1 MRQGLGRSE
10 HHRSTAPCRKGV
22 SSFPDKPAAFWMLGT
37 TPWLLR
43 KDKGAQKSVLAPNKS
58 SSSFFQHLFLQSL
71 LTFISR
77 TFLSR
82 ALSILHSSVMHLSR
96 LVALRWYSSS
106 YCFWLSCQ
114 GETRLGEEP
123 ETQPHCDREGVLL

>member
-1 MRQGLGRSE
+1 M
-10 HHRSTAPCRKGV
+10 
-22 SSFPDKPAAFWMLGT
+22 
-37 TPWLLR
+37 
-43 KDKGAQKSVLAPNKS
+43 
-58 SSSFFQHLFLQSL
+58 

-82 ALSILHSSVMHLSR
+82 ALSILHSSAMHLSR

-114 GETRLGEEP
+114 GESRLDEEP
-123 ETQPHCDREGVLL
+123 ETQPHCDAARVLLRWVAEHLSPLEIRLHLDVL

>member
-1 MRQGLGRSE
+1 
-10 HHRSTAPCRKGV
+10 
-22 SSFPDKPAAFWMLGT
+22 MLGS
-37 TPWLLR
+37 TPGLLR
-43 KDKGAQKSVLAPNKS
+43 KDGVVQKPVLAPRKIIQLI
-58 SSSFFQHLFLQSL
+58 FQLPFLQSL

-82 ALSILHSSVMHLSR
+82 ALSILHSSAMHLSR

-114 GETRLGEEP
+114 GQTRLGEEP
-123 ETQPHCDREGVLL
+123 EAQPHCDAALMGG

>member
-1 MRQGLGRSE
+1 M
-10 HHRSTAPCRKGV
+10 
-22 SSFPDKPAAFWMLGT
+22 FPLFQISLLPFECWRT

-43 KDKGAQKSVLAPNKS
+43 EDEVAQKSVLTSKKTIQ
-58 SSSFFQHLFLQSL
+58 FFCQLPFLQSL

-82 ALSILHSSVMHLSR
+82 ALSILHSSAMHLSR

-114 GETRLGEEP
+114 GETRLGEEL
-123 ETQPHCDREGVLL
+123 ETQPHWDAASVLL